1 MLVVGVGNGVTG
13 AVGKG
18 GLCGGG
24 LGGKW
29 WWWWDGV
36 ES

>member
-1 MLVVGVGNGVTG
+1 MLVVGVGNGVMG
-13 AVGKG
+13 AGGKG

-29 WWWWDGV
+29 WWWWDVV